1 MKDNSKMVPSGS
13 RNPLDVIANTR
24 AGQKITRAGNNTG
37 DAICKVIDFVIDG
50 VFKKR

>member
-1 MKDNSKMVPSGS
+1 MNDNSKMVPSGS

-24 AGQKITRAGNNTG
+24 TGQKITGAGIKTG
-37 DAICKVIDFVIDG
+37 DAICKVIDAVIDS